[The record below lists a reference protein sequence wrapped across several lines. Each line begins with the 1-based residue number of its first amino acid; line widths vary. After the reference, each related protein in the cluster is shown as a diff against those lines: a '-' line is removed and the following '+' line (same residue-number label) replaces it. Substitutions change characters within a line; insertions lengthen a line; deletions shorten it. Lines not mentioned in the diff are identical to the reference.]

1 MNQLKLISA
10 LSIAFLLVLS
20 NLCSTTIVLSADAPP
35 GSGRPGRRSDAGSRG
50 CAVEKANNEA
60 EAKPLLALVPIEK
73 TAASTLVFGKTA
85 ATHPTLWFYVPQRSA
100 TTAVFVLQDQA
111 GQSIYQ
117 SDVTIPKT
125 AGMVSLTIPT
135 TIAPLET
142 GKPYHWYFKLYCR
155 PGSPPD
161 SFVDGWI
168 QREALTPML
177 TQQLKT
183 ATRSQQ
189 VKLYSSNG
197 FWFDALNASAELRRS
212 NSSDADWAELLGSIG
227 LEDLLEEPIGLR

>member
-1 MNQLKLISA
+1 
-10 LSIAFLLVLS
+10 
-20 NLCSTTIVLSADAPP
+20 
-35 GSGRPGRRSDAGSRG
+35 
-50 CAVEKANNEA
+50 
-60 EAKPLLALVPIEK
+60 
-73 TAASTLVFGKTA
+73 VFI
-85 ATHPTLWFYVPQRSA
+85 
-100 TTAVFVLQDQA
+100 LQDQA

-117 SDVTIPKT
+117 SDVTIPKI

-189 VKLYSSNG
+189 VKLYNDNG
-197 FWFDALNASAELRRS
+197 FWFEALNTAVELRRTD
-212 NSSDADWAELLGSIG
+212 SSDAEWVKLLGSIG
-227 LEDLLEEPIGLR
+227 LETLVEEAIGLP